1 MKIRQVGSS
10 TGLLDG
16 RQHLT
21 TFLINDCVAVDAGCL
36 GWISPV
42 SLQKQVRH
50 VFLSHCHIDHIASL
64 PVFLDNVYS
73 SGVECPQVYANEHT
87 LESLQSDIFNER
99 VWPDLIRLSEKE
111 APFLQLHAL
120 EDEVTVKVAGLE
132 ITPIRVNHVVPTHGF
147 LIQDETTA
155 VLIVSDTGPTE
166 RIWEIANATPQLG
179 AIFLECSF
187 PDSMESLASRT
198 RHLSPSSFLREV
210 QKYKGTAPII
220 AVHIKAAH
228 YETVTRELQRLNLP
242 RFQIGGNDFEITLP
256 EC

>member
-1 MKIRQVGSS
+1 VKIRQVGSS
-10 TGLLDG
+10 TGVFDG

-36 GWISPV
+36 GWLSPV

-87 LESLQSDIFNER
+87 LECLQSDIFNER
-99 VWPDLIRLSEKE
+99 VWPDLIRLSVEE
-111 APFLQLHAL
+111 NPFLQLHAL
-120 EDEVTVKVAGLE
+120 EDEVTVKVAGLK
-132 ITPIRVNHVVPTHGF
+132 ITPIRVNHVVPTYGF
-147 LIQDETTA
+147 LIEDEATA

-166 RIWEIANATPQLG
+166 RIWEVANATPRLG

-187 PDSMESLASRT
+187 PDSTESLASRT
-198 RHLSPSSFLREV
+198 RHLSPRSFLREV
-210 QKYKGTAPII
+210 RKYKGTAQII

-228 YETVTRELQRLNLP
+228 YETVTRELQQLNLP
-242 RFQIGGNDFEITLP
+242 HFRIGGNDFEITLP
-256 EC
+256 EN